1 MITLIL
7 LALLLTLIQLMTP
20 ALLNSKNLEFLI
32 SNRERS
38 VEEAPIV
45 GRARRAGN
53 NILES
58 LPAFLALAIL
68 SIILELEIDTYNLAM
83 IWLGSRVL
91 YYFSYV
97 FGILYIRTII
107 WFVSIICL
115 ILMGLALI

>member
-7 LALLLTLIQLMTP
+7 LALLLTLLQLLTP

-32 SNRERS
+32 SNREGS
-38 VEEAPIV
+38 VEEAAIV
-45 GRARRAGN
+45 GRTRRAGN

-68 SIILELEIDTYNLAM
+68 SIVLEVENYNLAM
-83 IWLGSRVL
+83 FWIGSRVI
-91 YYFSYV
+91 YYFSYM
-97 FGILYIRTII
+97 FGVLYLRTII

-115 ILMGLALI
+115 IMMSIALV